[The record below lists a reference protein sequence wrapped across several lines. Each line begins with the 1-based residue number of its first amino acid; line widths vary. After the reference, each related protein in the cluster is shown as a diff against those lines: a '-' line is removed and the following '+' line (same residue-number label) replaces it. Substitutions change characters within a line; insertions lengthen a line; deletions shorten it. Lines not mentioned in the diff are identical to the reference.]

1 MFVWRNRNSKS
12 HNACRLEDIETV
24 FAKNIAALW
33 NIRPFI
39 LDVKATRW
47 LDDYNVFKQG
57 VKDLEVMMQ
66 NLITS
71 AFGMMH

>member
-1 MFVWRNRNSKS
+1 MCSLKGAVQKLTT
-12 HNACRLEDIETV
+12 ACRLEDIEIV

-33 NIRPFI
+33 NIRPYI

-71 AFGMMH
+71 AFGMIL